1 MMIIETIDAMAVPGL
16 YTNCYL
22 AADEDTREGV
32 VIDPGGSA
40 PAILKKIADLKLTIT
55 LVLNTHGHF
64 DHIMADREIMEAT
77 GAALAAHR
85 NSLDLFRA
93 SGGAAL
99 FGLRVTT
106 PVMPSRLLEEDDEI
120 HFGSESL
127 RVLYTPGH
135 TPGCISFWSEAQ
147 RVVFDGDVLFN
158 AGIGRTDLPGGN
170 YRTLMNSIRHKILE
184 LPDDTV
190 VYPGHGPHTT
200 VGQEKRSNPF
210 LGSESAWV

>member
-1 MMIIETIDAMAVPGL
+1 MIIETIDTVAVQGL
-16 YTNCYL
+16 HTNCYL
-22 AADEDTREGV
+22 VADEDTLEGV

-40 PAILKKIADLKLTIT
+40 GVILKKIADLKLKIT
-55 LVLNTHGHF
+55 QVLNTHGHF
-64 DHIMADREIMEAT
+64 DHIMANAEIMQAT
-77 GAALAAHR
+77 GAPLGAHPA
-85 NSLDLFRA
+85 SVELFRA
-93 SGGAAL
+93 NGGAAL

-106 PVMPSRLLEEDDEI
+106 PTEPSQLFEEGDEI
-120 HFGSESL
+120 HFGSETL
-127 RVLYTPGH
+127 EVLHTPGH
-135 TPGCISFWSEAQ
+135 TPGCISFWSEAH

-170 YRTLMNSIRHKILE
+170 YRTLMNSIRHKILQ

-210 LGSESAWV
+210 LGPDSAWL